1 VSLERELRN
10 VDETQLANDQQ
21 GRLKSRQKDIRACRQ
36 ENGQEN
42 GQRHR
47 QTILSE
53 IQSKLRVYSETLKD
67 ARDLGSFQKPSK
79 RDYKSVRTWFW
90 NNAPLVGKE
99 QEFIKMKEDIL
110 SLHSGREW
118 STFDA
123 IVEKLLLRL
132 QWPIIAVSCVYVS
145 MIRTQDLQFCTEN
158 IFDA

>member
-10 VDETQLANDQQ
+10 VDDTQLANDQK
-21 GRLKSRQKDIRACRQ
+21 GRLKSRQKDIRACRH

-132 QWPIIAVSCVYVS
+132 QWPIIGVSCVYIP
-145 MIRTQDLQFCTEN
+145 MIPTQDLQFCTEN
-158 IFDA
+158 IFNT